1 MPYYMDKE
9 KKNRKNSSSY
19 HNSPASGL
27 AKKDMGANFDGS
39 SVPQPVNNGR
49 KTKSSSKPFS
59 QSPGHT
65 QPTHAPKMFGTAKQF
80 TKGKIGGTESPRS
93 GY

>member
-19 HNSPASGL
+19 HNSPARGL
-27 AKKDMGANFDGS
+27 AKKDMGSSFDGK

-49 KTKSSSKPFS
+49 KTKSSSKPFT

-80 TKGKIGGTESPRS
+80 TKGKISGTESPRS